1 MSKYDGEKCVICDKI
16 FLKDDDIVVCPVCAA
31 PQHRDCYSNSKI
43 CGFIDNHKTNTIWQP
58 SNLEINN
65 HDKIN
70 VENICNKCQK
80 SNSPNNV
87 FCENCNSP
95 MNNFNLSKSDININP
110 FLRSYLNTDN
120 FIDIYSKLK
129 SDDLIDGVSV
139 EDLSIFLG
147 KNSNYFLHKFKYY
160 SDNNMP
166 KRSFWNFSFLIF
178 DFYYFLYRKMYL
190 FAFIYILVFLLLTI
204 PAIFIYNVNVV
215 SNKLLFIYFFTQI
228 ASILFKVYISM
239 YFNKFYMKRCI
250 KKIKR
255 LKVKFKDKDTYK
267 KMLVKYGGTSI
278 NSIIIFSITFLFV
291 YFIAYNLYK
300 FLI

>member
-1 MSKYDGEKCVICDKI
+1 MSKYDREKCVICDKI

-31 PQHRDCYSNSKI
+31 PQHRVCYSNSKV
-43 CGFIDNHKTNTIWQP
+43 CGFIDNHKINNIWQP

-65 HDKIN
+65 HNKSN
-70 VENICNKCQK
+70 SENICNKCQK
-80 SNSPNNV
+80 INSRNNI

-95 MNNFNLSKSDININP
+95 MNNFNFPKSDININP
-110 FLRSYLNTDN
+110 FFKNYLNTN
-120 FIDIYSKLK
+120 NVIDIYDGLK

-160 SDNNMP
+160 SDTNMP
-166 KRSFWNFSFLIF
+166 KRAFWNFSFLIF

-190 FAFIYILVFLLLTI
+190 FAFIYTLVFLLLTI

-215 SNKLLFIYFFTQI
+215 NNKLLFIYFSTQVI
-228 ASILFKVYISM
+228 SILFKVYISM

-250 KKIKR
+250 RKIKR
-255 LKVKFKDKDTYK
+255 LKIKFKDKDIYK
-267 KMLVKYGGTSI
+267 KMLIKYGGTSI
-278 NSIIIFSITFLFV
+278 NSIIIFSTTFLFI
-291 YFIAYNLYK
+291 YFIVYNLYK